1 MRDTLGGYSDCAP
14 PTSIE
19 GSAITP
25 HARRRSPGW
34 VLACLLLLLGLM
46 GMHAMSGG
54 SHDMAVMA
62 GHGSAQAGSTGIGAA
77 SSARPAIETAATAH
91 RPLTHLPSGTVT
103 AVTEVCLAVLT
114 AAAVLLLRGAPRRR
128 TTGASRP
135 HCRPRAHLGRVLR
148 PPDGVAGLCVS
159 RT

>member
-1 MRDTLGGYSDCAP
+1 MRDTLGGYP
-14 PTSIE
+14 VRTTPTPI
-19 GSAITP
+19 GGPAITP

-46 GMHAMSGG
+46 GMHGMSGG
-54 SHDMAVMA
+54 SHDMAAMA
-62 GHGSAQAGSTGIGAA
+62 GHGSSQAGSTGIGPA

-91 RPLTHLPSGTVT
+91 RPLAHLPSDTVT
-103 AVTEVCLAVLT
+103 AVTQVCLAVLT

-128 TTGASRP
+128 TTGAARP
-135 HCRPRAHLGRVLR
+135 HCRPRAYDGRGLR